1 MTHLKFEMDA
11 AGQIFHKNF
20 VVVHDKRF
28 QLSVQSLSFRGQ
40 PNWFV
45 QQALQS
51 DGISDGSTILVLH
64 RLNGLGGE
72 IISLKCAALT
82 HCAQSIVLRIA
93 NLMLNAIFCLEMAV
107 SAVLMDLCWIF
118 LSTVILYFLQTPA
131 RACQL
136 HLEEAFLRFL

>member
-72 IISLKCAALT
+72 TISLKCAAST
-82 HCAQSIVLRIA
+82 HYYCAQSVVLRIA
-93 NLMLNAIFCLEMAV
+93 NLMLIANFCLDLAV
-107 SAVLMDLCWIF
+107 SGLLLC
-118 LSTVILYFLQTPA
+118 
-131 RACQL
+131 
-136 HLEEAFLRFL
+136 